1 MLPEDEVLGAV
12 GFTEM
17 VVRPGDTSVAIGIG
31 DLPIIAPSLLINLME
46 HAAILSLDLY
56 LEPGETTIPISVE
69 FISLS
74 PAGIGAS
81 LRGTSRVIEIAG
93 KDGFVFDSEH
103 DEYESD
109 PYHLLNA
116 YYSHSFN
123 KVNLGFYAKNILDE
137 NYADRGFIFGL
148 EPPLYEE
155 KLFKSFAPPREI
167 GMSLTYS
174 F

>member
-56 LEPGETTIPISVE
+56 LEPGETTIPVSVE

-93 KDGFVFDSEH
+93 KELTFECEV
-103 DEYESD
+103 YENERQIAAALIKRSAVERVSFLARTAAL
-109 PYHLLNA
+109 HLIQNDK
-116 YYSHSFN
+116 SQS
-123 KVNLGFYAKNILDE
+123 YAFLVAQKIS
-137 NYADRGFIFGL
+137 AISSIFL
-148 EPPLYEE
+148 INE
-155 KLFKSFAPPREI
+155 SATAT
-167 GMSLTYS
+167 S
-174 F
+174 